1 MLSPF
6 VGIVGVG
13 ESATH
18 VPLAAIEFRVSIWV
32 GTSEG
37 FTLSNDPRDAKK
49 GESLD
54 NFTKR
59 EL

>member
-1 MLSPF
+1 M
-6 VGIVGVG
+6 GIVGVG

-32 GTSEG
+32 GTLEG